1 MRRLPEWLIQ
11 PAEPAWA
18 RLFGVGSNH
27 RSLFR
32 LTTNA
37 PQAIAPSM
45 NGDRG
50 LWSDDPRM
58 TRVQIELAD
67 VLSDR
72 FKEDVDNDGFGGPTA
87 VISDFQSLRNRA
99 GYYMNPITIPMMSN
113 KVLAGADKL
122 NLSTGFLSD
131 RDERI
136 FTALHHYMFR
146 TIEPANMAMRKTA
159 SSGAPYF
166 TSALDE
172 KKKALA
178 VFNEH
183 ADTILARFGRGE
195 LEGLYDD
202 FGLFF
207 ATYMGVRTQPDS
219 MAFVNGQWKP
229 KDREVNDEL
238 YSRTYGK
245 EGRRGPADKSV
256 YGLDGQIIPG
266 IFAMRR
272 RSVYAY
278 PAMYNYFLTQF
289 FTPLRAFYL
298 RDAEFTYKHRDPDSI
313 AEKLRQFSSVR
324 GYDVKQFDQSIQPWL
339 LDAFVGKFAGFLK
352 EEVLFFLKTVLR
364 QPIYMPHPE
373 VVNARGP
380 EKRPF
385 PFNPCFGDPF
395 DLKSFNLEVGLP
407 SGIGPNPDI
416 GKFLMTFAYL
426 VLFDRHFHD
435 VLEIGVQ
442 TILKGRHERYAM
454 LDMGD
459 DAVLAVND
467 SSFWATAKTVL
478 ADTFYVCIEPEDG
491 ISFLGNVLYKDE
503 RQVLQATSNVVTF
516 VRNRLCPEHGVQ
528 HWSRRDF
535 AGTGWFEGK
544 KHYST
549 APLFGEVLSLWDDVW
564 RKHFHESLDVR
575 FFAAREQERHRGV
588 PSLSEADRAVLENPD
603 KLYYRYEIEDLHPW
617 VLDKLTGVVDFDDY
631 FPFIE
636 KFFI

>member
-1 MRRLPEWLIQ
+1 MKRLPEWLIM
-11 PAEPAWA
+11 PPEPAWT
-18 RLFGVGSNH
+18 RLFEVGSNH

-32 LTTNA
+32 LTENA
-37 PQAIAPSM
+37 PQAIAPSL

-58 TRVQIELAD
+58 TAVQCELAD
-67 VLSDR
+67 TLSER
-72 FKEDVDNDGFGGPTA
+72 FAVEIDQDGFGGPTA

-99 GYYMNPITIPMMSN
+99 GFYMNPITIPMMSN
-113 KVLAGADKL
+113 RVLAGPDAL
-122 NLSTGFLSD
+122 NLATGFLSE

-146 TIEPANMAMRKTA
+146 TVEPAGMAMRKTA

-166 TSALDE
+166 TASIEE

-183 ADTILARFGRGE
+183 AGPILQRFARGE

-219 MAFVNGQWKP
+219 VVKRDGRWQSKP
-229 KDREVNDEL
+229 REVNDEL
-238 YSRTYGK
+238 YSRTHGK
-245 EGRRGPADKSV
+245 EGARGPADKTI
-256 YGLDGQIIPG
+256 YDRNGQIVPG

-289 FTPLRAFYL
+289 FTPLRSFYL
-298 RDAEFTYKHRDPDSI
+298 NDAEFTYKHRDQESI
-313 AEKLRQFSSVR
+313 AGKLREFTSVR
-324 GYDVKQFDQSIQPWL
+324 GFDVKQFDQSIQPWM
-339 LDAFVGKFAGFLK
+339 LDSFVGKFAGFIR
-352 EEVLFFLKTVLR
+352 EEVLFFLQNVLR

-373 VVNARGP
+373 VVNARGAT
-380 EKRPF
+380 KRPF

-395 DLKSFNLEVGLP
+395 DLSSFKLEVGLP
-407 SGIGPNPDI
+407 SGIGPNPDM
-416 GKFLMTFAYL
+416 GKFIMTFAYL

-435 VLEIGVQ
+435 VLEVGVQ
-442 TILKGRHERYAM
+442 TILKGKHERYAM

-467 SSFWATAKTVL
+467 DSFWATARKAL
-478 ADTFYVCIEPEDG
+478 ADTFYVRIEPEEG
-491 ISFLGNVLYKDE
+491 ISFLGNVLYKDD
-503 RQVLQATSNVVTF
+503 RHMLRATSNVVTF
-516 VRNRLCPEHGVQ
+516 VRNRICPEYGVQ

-549 APLFGEVLSLWDDVW
+549 APMFGEVLSVWDDVW
-564 RKHFHESLDVR
+564 RNHFHESLDVR
-575 FFAAREQERHRGV
+575 FFAAREAERHRNV

-603 KLYYRYEIEDLHPW
+603 KLYYRYNIEDLHPW
-617 VLDKLTGVVDFDDY
+617 VLDKLTGVVEFDDY

-636 KFFI
+636 KFFV